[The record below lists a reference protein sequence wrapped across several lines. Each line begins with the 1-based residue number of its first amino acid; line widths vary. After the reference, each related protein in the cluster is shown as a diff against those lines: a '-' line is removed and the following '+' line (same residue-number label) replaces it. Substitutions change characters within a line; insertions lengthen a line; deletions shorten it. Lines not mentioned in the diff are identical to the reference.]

1 MVLCYNFTWCK
12 ANAQLSNTETGI
24 VFQWLLCSGGGLHLI
39 YPFLLLIAKRYY
51 T

>member
-12 ANAQLSNTETGI
+12 ANAQLSDTETGI

-39 YPFLLLIAKRYY
+39 YPFLLLIAKGYY